1 MIREKE
7 LSEAFIHAVCVGVK
21 GERIRTA
28 DLIEQARAR
37 GIHLTPEEA
46 NTYLARVAKG
56 MRLIAEGRHNLNT
69 YLKIG

>member
-1 MIREKE
+1 MIRENE
-7 LSEAFIHAVCVGVK
+7 LRQALADAVRVGVK

-28 DLIEQARAR
+28 DIIQQARLR

-46 NTYLARVAKG
+46 NAYLTRTAFRV
-56 MRLIAEGRHNLNT
+56 RLIAEGRHNLNT

>member
-1 MIREKE
+1 MIRENE
-7 LSEAFIHAVCVGVK
+7 LRAVLADAVCAGVK

-28 DLIEQARAR
+28 DIILQARAR

-46 NTYLARVAKG
+46 NAYLARTADGV
-56 MRLIAEGRHNLNT
+56 RLIAEGRHNFNT

>member
-1 MIREKE
+1 MIRENE
-7 LSEAFIHAVCVGVK
+7 LSDALAHAVCSGAK

-46 NTYLARVAKG
+46 NAYLARAANG